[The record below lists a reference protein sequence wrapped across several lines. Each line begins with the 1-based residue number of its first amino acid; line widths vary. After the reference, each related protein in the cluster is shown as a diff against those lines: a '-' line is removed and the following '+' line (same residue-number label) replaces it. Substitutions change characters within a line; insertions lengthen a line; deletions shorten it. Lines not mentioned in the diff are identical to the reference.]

1 MRKEPQILLVEPSA
15 SQASWYIRF
24 LDDADFPFEWINTVR
39 DLPALL
45 QKYHFQVILFS
56 TDIDQMS
63 ASEFLGMAR
72 KKTPST
78 RLIIISRV
86 GSIRDVV
93 QFMRQGAFDFII
105 QPASETRIIGA
116 VTEAVKSIKPIAGKT
131 GANRPSR
138 SSKDHGFIGS
148 CSAIKTVYE
157 TISRVSKSR
166 APVFIEGENGTGK
179 ELCAHAIH
187 NESDRSRYSFVA
199 LNCASIPSS
208 LLESELFGHRKGAF
222 TGATENRDGAVLT
235 ANKGTLFLDEICE
248 MDIDLQA
255 KLLRFL
261 QDGEIKPVGS
271 DQTIKTDVRIICA
284 TNKAPLTAIDQGSF
298 RQDLY
303 YRLYVVPL
311 ILPPLRERN
320 NDILR
325 LAKHFLQQ
333 TNIVEHTDFNGFG
346 PRAQQL
352 LLHYAWP
359 GNVRELENIIW
370 RTVILNNGTN
380 ITSSMLPEMMQHS
393 QSCTEEGPGP
403 DTGNVSTD
411 LKINLARPAET
422 TALYIDTESS
432 LDDIERKVIRLII
445 DKNHGSVPASARSLR
460 VSPST
465 LYRKLENWTNNNSQ
479 SDSEPK
485 LAKG

>member
-45 QKYHFQVILFS
+45 LKYHFQVILFS

-63 ASEFLGMAR
+63 ASEFLCMAR

-78 RLIIISRV
+78 RLIIISRI

-93 QFMRQGAFDFII
+93 QFMRQGAFDFIV
-105 QPASETRIIGA
+105 QPANETRIIGA
-116 VTEAVKSIKPIAGKT
+116 VTEAVKSIKPIAQKT
-131 GANRPSR
+131 SVNRTSNFGNA
-138 SSKDHGFIGS
+138 HGFIGS

-157 TISRVSKSR
+157 TISRVSGSR

-208 LLESELFGHRKGAF
+208 LMESELFGHRKGAF

-235 ANKGTLFLDEICE
+235 ADKGTLFLDEICE
-248 MDIDLQA
+248 MHIDLQA

-261 QDGEIKPVGS
+261 QDGEIKPVGG
-271 DQTIKTDVRIICA
+271 DQIVKTDVRIICA
-284 TNKAPLTAIDQGSF
+284 TNKDPLIAIDQGLF
-298 RQDLY
+298 RNDLY

-333 TNIVEHTDFNGFG
+333 INAAEHADFSGFG

-370 RTVILNNGTN
+370 RTVILNDGSN
-380 ITSSMLPEMMQHS
+380 ITSSMLPEMMKHT
-393 QSCTEEGPGP
+393 QSVKEEGPTP
-403 DTGNVSTD
+403 DAGTITTD
-411 LKINLARPAET
+411 QEINLVPSVDT
-422 TALYIDTESS
+422 TTLYFDTESS

-445 DKNHGSVPASARSLR
+445 DKNHGSVPASARSLQ

-465 LYRKLENWTNNNSQ
+465 LYRKLENWTNNNSP